1 MIGFALVVA
10 AGAGS
15 SGAASFGVP
24 LILSPLSLHHG
35 QDHPEHVEKD
45 LVPAKLVGAT
55 WRLVERAGLVELVDI
70 LRDRWGV
77 HHIYPRNE
85 NELPFVQG
93 YTAARGRLFQFALA
107 DIRRRRSAFVRR
119 RTIDRRNRHVV
130 EPEIHAQLT
139 AVMDDVMQDEAAER
153 RNARQRKHL
162 LSAALQRPH

>member
-15 SGAASFGVP
+15 TGAVSFDP
-24 LILSPLSLHHG
+24 PRILSLLRLHHG

-45 LVPAKLVGAT
+45 LVPAKVVGAT

-85 NELPFVQG
+85 NEPLLRTGLYGGTGPAVPVLLQTSG
-93 YTAARGRLFQFALA
+93 GDAQPSSA
-107 DIRRRRSAFVRR
+107 DG
-119 RTIDRRNRHVV
+119 
-130 EPEIHAQLT
+130 P
-139 AVMDDVMQDEAAER
+139 
-153 RNARQRKHL
+153 
-162 LSAALQRPH
+162 